1 MANARADLIG
11 LSDYVYRRTRDRLDG
26 LTDTEY
32 FWEPVPNCWTIRRV
46 GSDNYQSDDSDR
58 PEIPPFTTIAWRL
71 WHLVECYG
79 AIRNAQW
86 LGIERQPAGF
96 ERDDPAPATA
106 AAAMT
111 VLERAHAFWQGL
123 LHELPADSWWEPLG
137 PAAGPYAADD
147 KASLVLHQ
155 LDEQIHHGAEL
166 GVLRDLYRH
175 SWTPDKAARSA
186 H

>member
-11 LSDYVYRRTRDRLDG
+11 LSDYVYERTRDRLDG

-32 FWEPVPNCWTIRRV
+32 LEPVPNCWTIRRV
-46 GSDNYQSDDSDR
+46 GSDNYQADDSDP

-79 AIRNAQW
+79 GIRNAQW

-106 AAAMT
+106 AEAMT
-111 VLERAHAFWQGL
+111 VLERAHAFGKACFMSCLQIPGGSRWAPL
-123 LHELPADSWWEPLG
+123 LARTPRTTKRRS
-137 PAAGPYAADD
+137 YSI
-147 KASLVLHQ
+147 SLTSRSITVRTR
-155 LDEQIHHGAEL
+155 
-166 GVLRDLYRH
+166 VLRDLYLH
-175 SWTPDKAARSA
+175 SRTLDRAAEPG